1 MNTSQSGIGIGDE
14 KGLSFYLF
22 GSLLYRGQGWLVN
35 IRCVN
40 FNSAGIV
47 KHPLTLVIDAS
58 TLLGQMDVHDR
69 NIISMNMVVLECLK
83 LKRNLMSSEVI
94 IHSI

>member
-1 MNTSQSGIGIGDE
+1 
-14 KGLSFYLF
+14 
-22 GSLLYRGQGWLVN
+22 
-35 IRCVN
+35 VN

-69 NIISMNMVVLECLK
+69 NIISMSMAVLEAK
-83 LKRNLMSSEVI
+83 KKMSSEVI
-94 IHSI
+94 IHNI